1 MSELIQQLSGNQI
14 IASLVFMAAMLAVR
28 FVSNSWLNSRS
39 KMEVEDR
46 RRIKS
51 NIKNG
56 LFLVVLIALIFIWAP
71 ALRTFALSLTAFAV
85 AIILATKELILCI
98 SGYILKSTSGLIR
111 VGDWIE
117 IGDLRGEVVDQNIM
131 TTSLEELGHGHKKYE
146 YSGRTVLVPNSLFLS
161 TTVKNERFNKRYTYH
176 NFNIVL
182 HPEIPLGPIRDKLL
196 NILTEET
203 EQYAEVAKRYKALIE
218 KRADIPLP
226 DAFIDSRISFLDDTH
241 VRLTF
246 ICFVPVA
253 EASQIENKIKTIASA
268 EIADWYARK
277 AG

>member
-1 MSELIQQLSGNQI
+1 MFELIEQLSGNQI
-14 IASLVFMAAMLAVR
+14 MASLIFMAAMLAVR
-28 FVSNSWLNSRS
+28 FISNSWLNSRS

-196 NILTEET
+196 GILTEET

-218 KRADIPLP
+218 KRADIPLS

-253 EASQIENKIKTIASA
+253 EASRIENKIKTMASA

>member
-39 KMEVEDR
+39 KMEIEDR

-196 NILTEET
+196 NVLTEET

>member
-1 MSELIQQLSGNQI
+1 MFELIEQLSGNQI

-176 NFNIVL
+176 SFNIVL

-196 NILTEET
+196 EILTEET

-226 DAFIDSRISFLDDTH
+226 DAFIDTRISFLDDTH

-253 EASQIENKIKTIASA
+253 EAIRIENKIKTVASA
-268 EIADWYARK
+268 EIANWYARK

>member
-39 KMEVEDR
+39 KMEIEDR

>member
-39 KMEVEDR
+39 KMEIEDR

-182 HPEIPLGPIRDKLL
+182 HPEIPLGPIRDKLM

-241 VRLTF
+241 IRLTF

-253 EASQIENKIKTIASA
+253 EASQIENKIKTMASA